1 MKQNI
6 GTVNSMIRIAGGLT
20 LLAWS
25 IAKMAREQPTGAQ
38 LFVSM
43 MGAQKVA
50 EGMTR
55 YCPLTDLLNLDE

>member
-6 GTVNSMIRIAGGLT
+6 GTVNAMVRIAGGLT

-25 IAKMAREQPTGAQ
+25 IAKMAKEKPTGAQ

-55 YCPLTDLLNLDE
+55 YCPVTDLLDMDE

>member
-6 GTVNSMIRIAGGLT
+6 GTVNAMVRIAGGLT

-25 IAKMAREQPTGAQ
+25 IAKMAREKPTGGQ

-55 YCPLTDLLNLDE
+55 YCPLTDLLDLD